1 MEKLKQWDAER
12 EVCLERRCKE
22 EAAEKECE
30 AEMQM
35 RHQAKAREVR
45 EKKLECVHRAKAAI
59 EENPD
64 ALRKEKW
71 PRCPR

>member
-1 MEKLKQWDAER
+1 MDG
-12 EVCLERRCKE
+12 EVEAVGCRARGEGGE
-22 EAAEKECE
+22 EATEKEHEADRRMRRE
-30 AEMQM
+30 AE
-35 RHQAKAREVR
+35 AREVR

-71 PRCPR
+71 PHCPR